1 MSSEEFCK
9 CHEFFKRM
17 DLNGSCT
24 WDVSRDR
31 LFIKYISMRKRG
43 TCQKC
48 MSTSTIRL
56 LTLSFR
62 RRGGSCPFKWEMST
76 QNRGIQ
82 TILGR
87 LNLFYIGCGIMIFF
101 SEHKNKEIKKK
112 SPLQEKYLLFS
123 NILILYNFFK
133 KTVAWLCDNFEKDDD
148 IGDFLQ
154 AYGNNGRWRKDRNW
168 KGGGFSRT

>member
-24 WDVSRDR
+24 WNVSRDR

-82 TILGR
+82 AILGR

-101 SEHKNKEIKKK
+101 SEHKNKEK
-112 SPLQEKYLLFS
+112 SLLS
-123 NILILYNFFK
+123 RKNIFCFEIFWFYTISLRRPSHGYVTILK
-133 KTVAWLCDNFEKDDD
+133 KTM
-148 IGDFLQ
+148 
-154 AYGNNGRWRKDRNW
+154 
-168 KGGGFSRT
+168 T

>member
-24 WDVSRDR
+24 WDVSCDR
-31 LFIKYISMRKRG
+31 LFIKYISTRKRG

-62 RRGGSCPFKWEMST
+62 RRGGSYPFKWEMST
-76 QNRGIQ
+76 QNRGTQ

-112 SPLQEKYLLFS
+112 VSSPGKISFVFKYFDFIQFLQEDRRMVMWQFWKRRWHRW
-123 NILILYNFFK
+123 FF
-133 KTVAWLCDNFEKDDD
+133 TGL
-148 IGDFLQ
+148 
-154 AYGNNGRWRKDRNW
+154 W
-168 KGGGFSRT
+168 K